1 MLQGYTWFPKALLNP
16 FDSEFGPYERELERL
31 AEEVRDEITLA
42 SSQFQRHETELQASE
57 RREAKADRWVSKRFM
72 RTNLEDQKDARN
84 WRLAI
89 DRQKSEKH
97 RLRVLDAFSTY
108 DHQRAYK
115 QARREC
121 VVGTSTWICETL
133 EFKSWMVEPRETLWC
148 HGRCEYMIRR
158 ATLDAN
164 GVT

>member
-1 MLQGYTWFPKALLNP
+1 MQQGYTWFPKALLNP
-16 FDSEFGPYERELERL
+16 FEREFGPHERELESL
-31 AEEVRDEITLA
+31 AQEVRDEINLA
-42 SSQFQRHETELQASE
+42 SSQVQIHETQLQASE
-57 RREAKADRWVSKRFM
+57 RREAKADRWVSKQFM
-72 RTNLEDQKDARN
+72 RTNLEDQKDARS

-89 DRQKSEKH
+89 DRQKSVKH

-108 DHQRAYK
+108 DHQWAYK

-148 HGRCEYMIRR
+148 QGRCKGMIRR

-164 GVT
+164 GVK

>member
-1 MLQGYTWFPKALLNP
+1 MQQGYTWFAKALLNL
-16 FDSEFGPYERELERL
+16 FESEFGPHERELERL
-31 AEEVRDEITLA
+31 AQEVRDEITLA
-42 SSQFQRHETELQASE
+42 SSQVQIHETQLQASE

-72 RTNLEDQKDARN
+72 RTNLEDQKDARS

-115 QARREC
+115 QARREW

-133 EFKSWMVEPRETLWC
+133 EFKSWMAQPWETLWC
-148 HGRCEYMIRR
+148 HGRCEYITRR

>member
-1 MLQGYTWFPKALLNP
+1 MLNP
-16 FDSEFGPYERELERL
+16 FESEFGPCERELERL
-31 AEEVRDEITLA
+31 AQEVRDEISLA
-42 SSQFQRHETELQASE
+42 SSQIQIHEAQLQARE
-57 RREAKADRWVSKRFM
+57 RREAKADRWVSKRLM
-72 RTNLEDQKDARN
+72 KMNLKDQEDARN
-84 WRLAI
+84 RRLAI

-148 HGRCEYMIRR
+148 HGRCKYITGR
-158 ATLDAN
+158 ATLYAN
-164 GVT
+164 VVA